1 MKKELTRN
9 TKETQIR
16 LALEYPGAERKIDVN
31 CGFLSHML
39 DLLCHRAGLG
49 LDVRAHGDVEVDAH
63 HLAEDLGIALGQV
76 LLSIAKESGAIR
88 RYGWCLLP
96 MDGSLA
102 QVALDFSGRG
112 GLFWQGGFPS
122 QKCGNFDT
130 ELVPEFFAALAR
142 EGRITLHITL
152 LAADNSHHAAEAAF
166 KGVGMAL
173 AQALS
178 PAESDPSTKGLWL

>member
-1 MKKELTRN
+1 MKKELTRS

-16 LALEYPGAERKIDVN
+16 LALSYPGEERRLDTN
-31 CGFLSHML
+31 CGFLNHML
-39 DLLCHRAGLG
+39 DLLCHRAGFGIDLQ
-49 LDVRAHGDVEVDAH
+49 AHGDVEVDAH
-63 HLAEDLGIALGQV
+63 HLAEDAGIALGQL
-76 LLSIAKESGAIR
+76 LLSVAKESGAIR

-102 QVALDFSGRG
+102 QVALDFGGRG
-112 GLFWQGGFPS
+112 GLFWQGEFPS
-122 QKCGNFDT
+122 QKCGDFDT

-178 PAESDPSTKGLWL
+178 PAAGDPSTKGLWL

>member
-1 MKKELTRN
+1 MKSEIMRE
-9 TKETQIR
+9 TKETSVS
-16 LALEYPGAERKIDVN
+16 LLLEYPGRGSEISCG

-39 DLLCHRAGLG
+39 TLLCHRAGLG
-49 LDVRAHGDVEVDAH
+49 LTLKASGDTDVDYH
-63 HLAEDLGIALGQV
+63 HLTEDVAIALGQA
-76 LLSIAKESGAIR
+76 LREIFRGGGNIA

-122 QKCGNFDT
+122 QKCGDFDT

-142 EGRITLHITL
+142 EGMITLHITL

-178 PAESDPSTKGLWL
+178 PADGDPSTKGLWL